1 MTICDEIL
9 LKYADGQL
17 DTDAAA
23 KVAQGLVHDADALQR
38 LHAIRLSG
46 VGLAREAA
54 RSAALSEN
62 DPLAQMI
69 LQGHSGTE
77 LREGRSRTQVAP
89 SKRSP
94 AFSTT
99 RQRRTW
105 PAAMRIAASIALL
118 AIGLVSGYLAQGWR
132 NAQTASGLQAYPTW
146 LIRVVDYHTLYRR
159 ETVAPAR
166 RITRSDIA
174 ALAARFSAT
183 LAQRVVIPDLA
194 AERLEFRRGQVLKFN
209 NDPII
214 QLAYLPNKSGHPI
227 ALCLKT
233 TTSPDALPSFEI
245 LRGLGTIRWRQNGI
259 DYVLVGDHSETFLRA
274 AAGDARQ
281 QIALGG
287 RS

>member
-17 DTDAAA
+17 DADAAA
-23 KVAQGLVHDADALQR
+23 KVAQGLEHDADALQR
-38 LHAIRLSG
+38 LHAMKVSG

-54 RSAALSEN
+54 RMTALSEN

-69 LQGHSGTE
+69 LQGNLGGGGQAQQSE
-77 LREGRSRTQVAP
+77 
-89 SKRSP
+89 SP
-94 AFSTT
+94 ASPVIVKE
-99 RQRRTW
+99 RKW

-166 RITRSDIA
+166 RITSAEFA
-174 ALAARFSAT
+174 ALTARFSAT
-183 LAQRVVIPDLA
+183 LAQRVVIPNLA
-194 AERLEFRRGQVLKFN
+194 AERLEFRRGQILKFN

-233 TTSPDALPSFEI
+233 TTSPDASPSFEI

-281 QIALGG
+281 QIMLGG